1 MRFLATAFLCLF
13 AAVTFAS
20 QSEAKRAPRASVP
33 VVDCFTDRGYGT
45 CGAGGSHWFDPGNG
59 VPVAKTKRTAKHKTY
74 RTPRSVA
81 AKPAGFGDGHLVS
94 KARAYMGQTA
104 REIGLSRHTLWC
116 AAFIAEAVAPHLK
129 HRVRNPN
136 MARDYA
142 ALPRVAPQ
150 VGAIAVLS
158 RGKRGG
164 HIGIVSGFDPR
175 GNPIIVSGNHNR
187 RVGEAAYP
195 AHRVLAYV
203 SGA

>member
-1 MRFLATAFLCLF
+1 MRFLATVFLCLVG
-13 AAVTFAS
+13 AVSLAS
-20 QSEAKRAPRASVP
+20 QAEAKRAPRASVP
-33 VVDCFTDRGYGT
+33 VVDCFTDRGYGS
-45 CGAGGSHWFDPGNG
+45 CGAAGSHWFDQA
-59 VPVAKTKRTAKHKTY
+59 PVVKGKREAKRKRHA
-74 RTPRSVA
+74 TPRSIA
-81 AKPAGFGDGHLVS
+81 RGSDFGGSHLVS

-104 REIGLSRHTLWC
+104 REIGLSRSTLWC

-158 RGKRGG
+158 RGKHGG
-164 HIGIVSGFDPR
+164 HIGIVSGFDAR

-195 AHRVLAYV
+195 RHRVLAYV